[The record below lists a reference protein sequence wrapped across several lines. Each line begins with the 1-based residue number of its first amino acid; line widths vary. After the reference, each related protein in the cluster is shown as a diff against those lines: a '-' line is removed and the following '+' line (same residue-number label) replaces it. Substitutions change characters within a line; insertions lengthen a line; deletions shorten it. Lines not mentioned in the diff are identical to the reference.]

1 MAVLGKG
8 FGRAMQ
14 DGVAE
19 GLGLIPAEEAEWGVI
34 SVEPGWMS
42 GKVALLGTHLMYAA
56 SHEPRKGHEGV
67 E

>member
-1 MAVLGKG
+1 MVSHKG
-8 FGRAMQ
+8 FGRATQ

-19 GLGLIPAEEAEWGVI
+19 GLGLVPAEEAEWGVV

-42 GKVALLGTHLMYAA
+42 GQVALLGTHLMYAA
-56 SHEPRKGHEGV
+56 SHELPKAHEGV